1 MLCVLTCIEFR
12 YDMTEQRESF
22 HGKPV
27 KASPFNWLHT
37 QQFFQKKNLVLCIYN
52 NLAKLHFHLG

>member
-37 QQFFQKKNLVLCIYN
+37 QQFFQKKT
-52 NLAKLHFHLG
+52 